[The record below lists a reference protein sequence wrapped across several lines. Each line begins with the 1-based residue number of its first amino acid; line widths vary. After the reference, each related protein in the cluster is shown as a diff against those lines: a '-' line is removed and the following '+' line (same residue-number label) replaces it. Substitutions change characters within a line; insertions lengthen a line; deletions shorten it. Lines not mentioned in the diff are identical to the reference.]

1 MGNRFSFPFK
11 GDSAEDTTD
20 ILLNYENL
28 LVSLSYFFDMDVIKM
43 CKCERQAS
51 ALKGLFNQDTISKTH
66 VPIGTEIITKG
77 EALKGLYIIDTGI
90 VKIMKNTTDTPVQLD
105 SGNHFG
111 MNQPFQ
117 VQLGNVCDIT
127 AKTMTDCYLWF
138 IERSTLLRLEKTFKD
153 IHSDLISTAGL
164 LDDNSVRGDIKI
176 LETEKKSVRFNPTVK
191 VVLMATKEEYKAW
204 GLKESLWFQEGDYE
218 QFRREHRDF
227 LQKQQRLQSPYKYDD
242 PYVNGEGDE
251 EKYDLEEDSEV

>member
-11 GDSAEDTTD
+11 TDSTEDIAD

-28 LVSLSYFFDMDVIKM
+28 LVSLSYFFDMDVVQM
-43 CKCERQAS
+43 CKCGDQAS
-51 ALKGLFNQDTISKTH
+51 ALKGLFNRDTISKTH

-90 VKIMKNTTDTPVQLD
+90 VKITKNSTDTPIQLD

-111 MNQPFQ
+111 MNQLFQ

-127 AKTMTDCYLWF
+127 ANTVTDCCLWF
-138 IERSTLLRLEKTFKD
+138 IERSTLLRLEKMFKD
-153 IHSDLISTAGL
+153 IHSELVSSGL
-164 LDDNSVRGDIKI
+164 DNSVKGSVEVIQ
-176 LETEKKSVRFNPTVK
+176 ETTEKKKVRFNPTVK

-218 QFRREHRDF
+218 QFRREHREF
-227 LQKQQRLQSPYKYDD
+227 LQRQSVYKYD
-242 PYVNGEGDE
+242 PCGEE
-251 EKYDLEEDSEV
+251 HELNEDSKV